1 MKHEKLDT
9 ALLSDNPLLQK
20 ERLMK
25 VCEICGAM
33 QSNSD
38 TEKRLTTHLEGKLHT
53 GYATI
58 RKILQD
64 LRARR
69 EFYKR
74 KD

>member
-1 MKHEKLDT
+1 
-9 ALLSDNPLLQK
+9 
-20 ERLMK
+20 
-25 VCEICGAM
+25 M

-64 LRARR
+64 LRARN
-69 EFYKR
+69 EFYKK
-74 KD
+74 KDEENGGPPPVPPSKVSKEEI